1 MYIHHSLDCT
11 SRFGFGL
18 GDFTMNNTGDAS
30 MGPKLGHSRPAGI
43 AAVGTV
49 VCVMAAG
56 LLGACAATPTEPVSE
71 KLDPDTA
78 TTVTTLSRPIELL
91 SQTNRS
97 KQTDPFAYIAPF
109 ETNRMGA
116 KDLFLWV
123 STPQSE
129 GNLTQPQV
137 LCNGQPLSL
146 EPLSQEGGPADAHA
160 GPGGNVAP
168 GVAPGE
174 AVKVDLSKLSL
185 SRAPYEAPV
194 PWSTQWYFRLPAES
208 LKCLADAEGI
218 SLEARAADGGQ
229 EQFTTS
235 GRKDLA
241 SLDVFTRR

>member
-1 MYIHHSLDCT
+1 
-11 SRFGFGL
+11 
-18 GDFTMNNTGDAS
+18 MNNAGNAS
-30 MGPKLGHSRPAGI
+30 MFPKLGRSRPAGI
-43 AAVGTV
+43 AAVGTLL
-49 VCVMAAG
+49 CGMAAG
-56 LLGACAATPTEPVSE
+56 LLAACAATPTEPVSE

-91 SQTNRS
+91 SQTNRN

-116 KDLFLWV
+116 RDLFLWV
-123 STPQSE
+123 STPQAV
-129 GNLTQPQV
+129 GQLTQPQV

-146 EPLSQEGGPADAHA
+146 EPLSQESGSEVAHA
-160 GPGGNVAP
+160 GTGGNVAP
-168 GVAPGE
+168 GAAPGE
-174 AVKVDLSKLSL
+174 TVKVDLSKLSL

-218 SLEARAADGGQ
+218 SLAARAADGGE
-229 EQFTTS
+229 EQFTS
-235 GRKDLA
+235 SGGRKELA